1 MAHTKTG
8 GKARQHHQ
16 RPGKRLGVK
25 IFGGQAVKPGMIIVR
40 QRGTKFHPHEGTRVG
55 RDFTLYAVKEGTV
68 RFLTRMG
75 KKLVSVVQ

>member
-25 IFGGQAVKPGMIIVR
+25 KFGGQEVKPGMIIVR
-40 QRGTKFHPHEGTRVG
+40 QRGTKFHPNEGTRIG
-55 RDFTLYAVKEGTV
+55 RDFTLYAIKEGTV
-68 RFLTRMG
+68 KFLTKMG
-75 KKLVSVVQ
+75 KKLVSVV